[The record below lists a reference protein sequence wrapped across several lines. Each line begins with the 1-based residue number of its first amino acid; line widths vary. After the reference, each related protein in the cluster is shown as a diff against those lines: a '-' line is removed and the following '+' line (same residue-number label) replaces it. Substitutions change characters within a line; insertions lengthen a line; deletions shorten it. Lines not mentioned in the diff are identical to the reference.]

1 LLRYLYDHLDK
12 DQLEI
17 DTINFSGPRFAD
29 VDNRLMSLQLVKNGM
44 TDAVMFN
51 PDGKTFPAAFTK
63 KNILAFEEVFV
74 VTKVNMDMYEKSLKM
89 FLNENKVEKS

>member
-1 LLRYLYDHLDK
+1 MRIATRNAWYSWVNLIYGAYYKYNDPKRLLRYLYDHLDK

-44 TDAVMFN
+44 TDAVMFD
-51 PDGKTFPAAFTK
+51 PRR
-63 KNILAFEEVFV
+63 NIPGS
-74 VTKVNMDMYEKSLKM
+74 N
-89 FLNENKVEKS
+89 NI